1 MDSPKTSL
9 GVLSIMYIIVRA
21 NDNVI
26 VGSAVNP
33 INVDE
38 ASKNNR
44 IVYKIDDED
53 FNQSMIGQKLTDFEI
68 LE

>member
-1 MDSPKTSL
+1 
-9 GVLSIMYIIVRA
+9 MYIIVRA